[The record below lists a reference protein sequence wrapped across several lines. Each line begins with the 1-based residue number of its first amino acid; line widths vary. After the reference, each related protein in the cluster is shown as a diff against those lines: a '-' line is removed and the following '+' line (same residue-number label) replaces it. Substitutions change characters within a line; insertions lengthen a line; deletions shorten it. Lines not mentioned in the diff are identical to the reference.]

1 MLPDI
6 RSTKRTAVSSHE
18 HKSTQKFGFQESTSP
33 MPNPFNFP
41 FDADLI
47 TLKQEHLQ
55 KLHQQ
60 KQEEKSKPLWQKGV
74 KDKGTE
80 IFSHIKELKDRIE
93 RPQSQDQHEEPDI
106 LKAADA
112 MLKDRPRKRENIHGF
127 INRKKEMFLIQMKV
141 NQKREQI
148 RWFEERTR
156 EKAEKL
162 HVIENRMK
170 EDLDQFNQFVEFNKL
185 QTNDQIK
192 SAENETKEKLAVINK
207 IKSLGEIKTTK
218 LNFNLKLLEKLNNLL
233 SYKQFLD
240 GLTPASMFD
249 NSPNNYNYT
258 KIEDIEDLSKSKV
271 NEVHISSL
279 DKRRFSKTN
288 GRSRDLQGQT
298 EMLQS
303 SNESKGKKDQG
314 DLDEQ
319 ASRNSGFFS
328 SNKDESNLYKGT
340 GSSFREMAKRGKM
353 AASRRK
359 NENTTSSYPID
370 ITDQKLMQMIE
381 QLGSKTHNGLIQLIR
396 SNNISFQIYFKSPN
410 ELLDIYKEIEEENLR
425 LIKETQK
432 LKTKSEDLEEEMTR
446 MRYNFE
452 NDQTNLLKNREDL
465 IRKIKET
472 KTNLSKNLTYTS
484 ENINEI
490 EQAIKA
496 ITNKVNSLAGLVD
509 LKTKASPFEIL
520 KELESKVSRD
530 LIKISEMDPE
540 VVRKYAKI
548 ILEEKKQQYVREIQE
563 QEKQNDLQKVNKI
576 RSKAYKRSQGR
587 RDVWRSYLKNK
598 APEIT
603 EVVVDQNLATEN
615 DKYFL

>member
-6 RSTKRTAVSSHE
+6 RSTKRTVVSSNE
-18 HKSTQKFGFQESTSP
+18 QKSSTKLALQDNSLP
-33 MPNPFNFP
+33 ITNPFNFP

-55 KLHQQ
+55 RLHQQ
-60 KQEEKSKPLWQKGV
+60 KQDEKAKPLWQKGI
-74 KDKGTE
+74 KDTGNE
-80 IFSHIKELKDRIE
+80 VFAQIKELKERIE
-93 RPQSQDQHEEPDI
+93 HPPSQNRHEEPDI

-112 MLKDRPRKRENIHGF
+112 MLKDRPRKRDNIHDF
-127 INRKKEMFLIQMKV
+127 INRKKEMFLIQMKIS
-141 NQKREQI
+141 QKRDQI
-148 RWFEERTR
+148 RWFEERTS
-156 EKAEKL
+156 EKSEKL

-185 QTNDQIK
+185 QTNEQIK
-192 SAENETKEKLAVINK
+192 AAENETKEKLAVINK

-240 GLTPASMFD
+240 TLTPASVLD
-249 NSPNNYNYT
+249 TPAHYNYT
-258 KIEDIEDLSKSKV
+258 KAEDLEEPIKTKP
-271 NEVHISSL
+271 NELHSSSL

-288 GRSRDLQGQT
+288 GRSKDTQGPNDLPQP
-298 EMLQS
+298 S
-303 SNESKGKKDQG
+303 IESKSRKDTIDINDQT
-314 DLDEQ
+314 
-319 ASRNSGFFS
+319 SVNSGFYG
-328 SNKDESNLYKGT
+328 SNVEESNLSKT
-340 GSSFREMAKRGKM
+340 NRSSFREMAKRGKN

-359 NENTTSSYPID
+359 NENSASNYQFD
-370 ITDQKLMQMIE
+370 VTDQKLMQMIE

-446 MRYNFE
+446 MRFNFE
-452 NDQTNLLKNREDL
+452 NDQTNLLKNREEL
-465 IRKIKET
+465 IRRIKDT
-472 KTNLSKNLTYTS
+472 KANLSKNLTYTS

-496 ITNKVNSLAGLVD
+496 ITNKINSLAGLVD

-520 KELESKVSRD
+520 KELEAKISRD
-530 LIKISEMDPE
+530 LQKINELDPE
-540 VVRKYAKI
+540 LVRKYAKI
-548 ILEEKKQQYVREIQE
+548 ILEDKKQQYVREIQE
-563 QEKQNDLQKVNKI
+563 QEKQNDLKKVNKI
-576 RSKAYKRSQGR
+576 RSKASKRSQGR
-587 RDVWRSYLKNK
+587 KDVWRSYLKNK
-598 APEIT
+598 APEVS

-615 DKYFL
+615 DKYFF